1 VVEERASRPGEPDA
15 RFVLANERTSLAWSR
30 TSLALMVA
38 GGAIGQVVDRVGVV
52 PSVVIA
58 GLLVL
63 MGIGVA
69 LSGLRRWR
77 QVNEALLAGE
87 SPPPTHGVAYLAY
100 GLAFVGGVIAVA
112 LATGPIR

>member
-1 VVEERASRPGEPDA
+1 MVDREVSHPGEPDT

-30 TSLALMVA
+30 TSLALLVA

-63 MGIGVA
+63 MGVGVA

-77 QVNEALLAGE
+77 QVNAALLAGE
-87 SPPPTHGVAYLAY
+87 SPPPAHGVAYLAY
-100 GLAFVGGVIAVA
+100 GLAIVGGVIAIA